1 MHNRTRS
8 MVTLAAVGAVTLG
21 LVPVAGAQPYKETIR
36 DEFQNGIE
44 DFCGEE
50 GLTVQESG
58 VFESRLMI
66 NARKRDRLAYFMEN
80 QRISVVLSSED
91 GTVTSEE
98 KVLIKDLDVTDNGDG
113 TLTILVMGTGNAT
126 AFDENG
132 KAIARNPGQIRFEIL
147 IDNGGTPQD
156 PSDDEFLEDLGV
168 VFGSTG
174 RNDDFCEAV
183 VPVLSG

>member
-1 MHNRTRS
+1 MRNRTRS

-21 LVPVAGAQPYKETIR
+21 LVPAANAQPFQETIR
-36 DEFQNGIE
+36 DEFQNEIE

-50 GLTVQESG
+50 GLTVQEHV

-66 NARKRDRLAYFMEN
+66 NPRKTDRLAYFMEN
-80 QRISVVLSSED
+80 QRISVVLTSEN
-91 GTVTSEE
+91 GTVTVRET
-98 KVLIKDLDVTDNGDG
+98 VLSKDLDVTDNGDG

-126 AFDENG
+126 AFDEDG

-147 IDNGGTPQD
+147 IDHGGTPQD
-156 PSDDEFLEDLGV
+156 PSDDEFLADLGV

-174 RNDDFCEAV
+174 RNDDFCQAA
-183 VPVLSG
+183 VPVLTG

>member
-1 MHNRTRS
+1 MRNRTRS

-36 DEFQNGIE
+36 DEFQNEID

-58 VFESRLMI
+58 VFESRLMV

-80 QRISVVLSSED
+80 QRISVELSTEN

-98 KVLIKDLDVTDNGDG
+98 TVLFKDLDVTDNGDG
-113 TLTILVMGTGNAT
+113 TLTILVMGTGNFT
-126 AFDENG
+126 VFGENG
-132 KAIARNPGQIRFEIL
+132 KAIARNPGQVRFEIL
-147 IDNGGTPQD
+147 IDNNGTPQD
-156 PSDDEFLEDLGV
+156 PSDDEFLEDLGL

-174 RNDDFCEAV
+174 RNDDFCQAV
-183 VPVLSG
+183 VPVLTG